1 MDKLKQQL
9 QDDARAIEA
18 DLPDERQQRL
28 EAVIAATPQLA
39 PAAAA
44 RAGWRWAGLAAGAG
58 ALAVVALVVNQ
69 PPPEESV
76 PLAATPVYQELP
88 QALRTIPLRVEPAD
102 LAEPL
107 QQELNNLRA
116 DVEKAR
122 ESIKRDLRG
131 TF

>member
-1 MDKLKQQL
+1 MSGSN
-9 QDDARAIEA
+9 
-18 DLPDERQQRL
+18 
-28 EAVIAATPQLA
+28 
-39 PAAAA
+39 
-44 RAGWRWAGLAAGAG
+44 GWRLSLPQRRNWHR
-58 ALAVVALVVNQ
+58 LVVNQ